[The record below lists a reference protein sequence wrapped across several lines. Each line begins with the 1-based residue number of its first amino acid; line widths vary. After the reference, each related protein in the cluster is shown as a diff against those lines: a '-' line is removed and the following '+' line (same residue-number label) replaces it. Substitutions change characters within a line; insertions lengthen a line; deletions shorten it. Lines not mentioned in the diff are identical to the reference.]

1 MGIGSKA
8 RQYFVAS
15 LAVVLFADTA
25 AVGQAPAPP
34 PSPASTASGLGESLT
49 GPAKD
54 AYEAARI
61 LFDSGDYAG
70 ALVKFQHAFDL
81 SSDVRLL
88 WDMGACEKNL
98 RHYVHVLNL
107 IERYLHDGDALI
119 TETQRADAA
128 AVVRT
133 VRALVSS
140 MRLIVNEPGAAVF
153 VDDEAIGTTPL
164 AEPLRLD
171 LGDRR
176 LRVSKPGF
184 KDQTFTQH
192 VVGASELTLSVA
204 LEREAPGGRQGR
216 EQAHEGQLTVSAD
229 EGATIRIDGAVMGVG
244 NWEGPLAV
252 GGHVVGVTA
261 PGMVAYSSSVVVHE
275 GESRTLDVTLQHES
289 GGVSALWWIGGAV
302 VAAAGLGVGSYF
314 LLRGPT
320 QTQGPVTEGT
330 ISPGTITIQPG
341 H

>member
-15 LAVVLFADTA
+15 LVVVLFADTA
-25 AVGQAPAPP
+25 AVGQTPATP
-34 PSPASTASGLGESLT
+34 PSPGSTAPGLGESLT

-61 LFDSGDYAG
+61 LFDSGDFAG

-98 RHYVHVLNL
+98 RHYVHVLSL

-176 LRVSKPGF
+176 IRVSKPGF
-184 KDQTFTQH
+184 NDQTFTQH

-204 LEREAPGGRQGR
+204 LEREPGVAPQGR
-216 EQAHEGQLTVSAD
+216 LSVSAD
-229 EGATIRIDGAVMGVG
+229 AGATIRIDGTPMGEG
-244 NWEGPLAV
+244 RWEGPLAA
-252 GGHVVGVTA
+252 GGHVVGVTE
-261 PGMVAYSSSVVVHE
+261 PGMVAYSSDVVVHE
-275 GESRTLDVTLQHES
+275 GEVRTLDVTLRHES

-302 VAAAGLGVGSYF
+302 VAAAGLGVGGYF